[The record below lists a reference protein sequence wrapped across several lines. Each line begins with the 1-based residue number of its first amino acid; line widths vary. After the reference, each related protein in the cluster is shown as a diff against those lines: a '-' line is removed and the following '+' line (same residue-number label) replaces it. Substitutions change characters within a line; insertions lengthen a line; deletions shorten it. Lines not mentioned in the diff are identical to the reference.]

1 MELGLCGKVAI
12 ITGAGRGLG
21 EAIALALA
29 REKVSV
35 VIDDINAVHAHHVK
49 EKVIALGSR
58 AMAFDVDITKPEDV
72 ERMVGDV
79 EKEFGR
85 LDILVNNAVA
95 PNSFRRT
102 LFMEMDLPEWAN
114 ILNVNLTGTF
124 ICSKAVAKVMIKNRK
139 GKIINIS
146 SFAANLPAAG
156 FAAYSASKAGI
167 EALSKT
173 MAGEL
178 GQYGISVIYIR
189 PGVIETEITKSF
201 HQGEHGEWMLKPI
214 PLRRFGK
221 PSEIGD
227 LVVFLASEAANYI
240 NGGPIPIDGGKFVIQ
255 F

>member
-1 MELGLCGKVAI
+1 MDLGLDGKVAI
-12 ITGAGRGLG
+12 VTGAGRGLG

-29 REKVSV
+29 RERVNV
-35 VIDDINAVHAHHVK
+35 VIDDINTVAANKVK
-49 EKVIALGSR
+49 EKAIALGSR
-58 AMAFDVDITKPEDV
+58 SLAYDADITKAVDV
-72 ERMVGDV
+72 ERMVEEV
-79 EKEFGR
+79 EKEYGR

-102 LFMEMDLPEWAN
+102 LFMETDLSEWVQ

-124 ICSKAVAKVMIKNRK
+124 ICSKAVAKAMIKQRK
-139 GKIINIS
+139 GKIINMS

-167 EALSKT
+167 EGLSKT

-189 PGVIETEITKSF
+189 PGVIETEITKSL
-201 HQGEHGEWMLKPI
+201 HQGTHGEWMLKPI
-214 PLRRFGK
+214 PLQRFGK
-221 PSEIGD
+221 PSDIGD
-227 LVVFLASEAANYI
+227 LVVFLASEAASYI
-240 NGGPIPIDGGKFVIQ
+240 NGGPIPIDGGKFVMQ

>member
-1 MELGLCGKVAI
+1 VAI
-12 ITGAGRGLG
+12 ITGAGRGIG

-29 REKVSV
+29 KEKVNV
-35 VIDDINAVHAHHVK
+35 VIDDINGISANQVK
-49 EKVIALGSR
+49 EKAIALGTRS
-58 AMAFDVDITKPEDV
+58 MAFDADITKPEDV
-72 ERMVGDV
+72 ERMVGEV

-102 LFMEMDLPEWAN
+102 LFMEQDLMEWTN
-114 ILNVNLTGTF
+114 ILNVNITGTF
-124 ICSKAVAKVMIKNRK
+124 ICSKAAAKVMIKNRK

-146 SFAANLPAAG
+146 SLAANLPAAG
-156 FAAYSASKAGI
+156 FAAYSTSKAGI
-167 EALSKT
+167 EGLSKT

-178 GQYGISVIYIR
+178 GQYGISVIFIR

-214 PLRRFGK
+214 PLQRFGK

-240 NGGPIPIDGGKFVIQ
+240 NGGPIPIDGGKFIMQ

>member
-1 MELGLCGKVAI
+1 MELGLHGKVAI
-12 ITGAGRGLG
+12 ITRAGRGLG

-58 AMAFDVDITKPEDV
+58 AMAFDVDITKPKDV
-72 ERMVGDV
+72 EHMVEDV

-124 ICSKAVAKVMIKNRK
+124 ICSKAVAKVMIRNRK

-146 SFAANLPAAG
+146 SFAADLPAAG

-178 GQYGISVIYIR
+178 GKYGVSVIYIR
-189 PGVIETEITKSF
+189 PGVIETEITKPL
-201 HQGEHGEWMLKPI
+201 HQGEHGEWMMKPI
-214 PLRRFGK
+214 PLQRFGK

-240 NGGPIPIDGGKFVIQ
+240 NGGPIPIDGGKFVMQ

>member
-1 MELGLCGKVAI
+1 MELGLHGKVAI
-12 ITGAGRGLG
+12 ITGAGRGIG

-29 REKVSV
+29 REKVNI
-35 VIDDINAVHAHHVK
+35 VIDDINGVAAHQVK
-49 EKVIALGSR
+49 EKAIALGSR
-58 AMAFDVDITKPEDV
+58 AMAFDADITKPEDM
-72 ERMVGDV
+72 ERMVGEV
-79 EKEFGR
+79 EKEFGHI
-85 LDILVNNAVA
+85 DILVNNAVA
-95 PNSFRRT
+95 SNSFRRT
-102 LFMEMDLPEWAN
+102 LFMETDLSEWTN

-139 GKIINIS
+139 GKIINMS
-146 SFAANLPAAG
+146 SLAANLPAAG

-167 EALSKT
+167 EGLSKT

-178 GQYGISVIYIR
+178 GQYGISVIYLR

-240 NGGPIPIDGGKFVIQ
+240 NGGPIPIDGGKFVMQ

>member
-58 AMAFDVDITKPEDV
+58 AMAFDVDITKPKDV
-72 ERMVGDV
+72 EHMVEDV

-102 LFMEMDLPEWAN
+102 LFMEMDLQEWAN

-178 GQYGISVIYIR
+178 GKYGVSVIYIR
-189 PGVIETEITKSF
+189 PGVIETEITKPL
-201 HQGEHGEWMLKPI
+201 HQGEHGEWMMKPI
-214 PLRRFGK
+214 PLQRFGK

>member
-1 MELGLCGKVAI
+1 MDLGLSGKVAI
-12 ITGAGRGLG
+12 VTGAGRGLG

-29 REKVSV
+29 RERVNV
-35 VIDDINAVHAHHVK
+35 VIDDVNAVAANKVK
-49 EKVIALGSR
+49 EKAIALGSR
-58 AMAFDVDITKPEDV
+58 SLAFGADITKPVDV
-72 ERMVGDV
+72 ERMVEEV
-79 EKEFGR
+79 EKEYGC

-95 PNSFRRT
+95 PNSFQRT
-102 LFMEMDLPEWAN
+102 LFLEMDLSEWAN

-124 ICSKAVAKVMIKNRK
+124 ICSKAAARVMAKNGK

-178 GQYGISVIYIR
+178 GQHGISVIYIR
-189 PGVIETEITKSF
+189 PGVIETEMTRSS

>member
-1 MELGLCGKVAI
+1 VAI

-35 VIDDINAVHAHHVK
+35 VIDDINAVHAHHIK

-124 ICSKAVAKVMIKNRK
+124 ICSKAVAKVMVKNRK

-178 GQYGISVIYIR
+178 GKYGVSVIYIR
-189 PGVIETEITKSF
+189 PGVIETEITKPL
-201 HQGEHGEWMLKPI
+201 HQGEHGEWMMKPI
-214 PLRRFGK
+214 PLQRFGK

-240 NGGPIPIDGGKFVIQ
+240 NGGPIPVDGGKFVIQ